1 MANCSICDPKC
12 KFEECICNS
21 SFSIF
26 NETCSSFAEVPK
38 SSKFSVIK
46 PWSIS
51 TITAVCTF
59 NSLVDVKK
67 YTDFYG
73 YNLTKKKFYNCIHC
87 YIGVKYQSR
96 TKISVKIFANGKMQM
111 AGVLNVIAMTYGFRK
126 IFKRLS
132 FLKAF
137 EDKDAARIS
146 NVKICM
152 INSDFRIDKN
162 IKQSSLCKF
171 FDEKSL
177 SYIKR
182 YSFNPNKYPAIN
194 LKIFNSN
201 GIDTTTCLIFRSGS
215 VMITGGNDILEYSK
229 IYKNLLQIMSDNDS
243 ILII

>member
-1 MANCSICDPKC
+1 MANCTICDPKC
-12 KFEECICNS
+12 KFNECICNA

-26 NETCSSFAEVPK
+26 DEARDSFIETREF
-38 SSKFSVIK
+38 SKFSIIK

-59 NSLVDVKK
+59 NSKIDVKK

-73 YNLTKKKFYNCIHC
+73 HNLTKKKFYNCIHC
-87 YIGVKYQSR
+87 YIGVKYQSK

-111 AGVLNVIAMTYGFRK
+111 AGVLNVKAMAYGFRK
-126 IFKRLS
+126 IFKRLLS
-132 FLKAF
+132 LKAF
-137 EDKDAARIS
+137 EDEDEAYIS
-146 NVKICM
+146 NIKICM

-162 IKQSSLCKF
+162 IRQSSLCKF

-194 LKIFNSN
+194 LKIYNSN

-215 VMITGGNDILEYSK
+215 IMITGGNDILEYYK
-229 IYKNLLQIMSDNDS
+229 IYNNLLKIINDNDS
-243 ILII
+243 ILIY